1 MPNMY
6 FIMIEYK
13 VNQKWDPGLVN
24 FLSAQLAWKILAL
37 FFARYFTWGLTRF
50 HLFGPI
56 LSIQQE
62 ECLQKR
68 TDSRDVT
75 YSAMPDTSPRK
86 RPSSRGTLLEIER
99 MYMLAIP
106 NDSPEI
112 LITLLLL
119 GRLCC
124 ASPPRP
130 L

>member
-86 RPSSRGTLLEIER
+86 RPSSRGTLLEVRKGQLHFQIG
-99 MYMLAIP
+99 
-106 NDSPEI
+106 SPDI
-112 LITLLLL
+112 LLTLLLL